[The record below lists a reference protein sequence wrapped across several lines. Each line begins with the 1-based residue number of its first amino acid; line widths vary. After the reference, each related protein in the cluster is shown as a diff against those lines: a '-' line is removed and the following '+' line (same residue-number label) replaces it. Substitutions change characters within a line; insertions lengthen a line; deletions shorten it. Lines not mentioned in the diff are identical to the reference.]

1 MANYGITSPYYA
13 TEQQNNVLQLLAYR
27 GFTFET
33 DDILYKIDAIYDLRP
48 DLLAYDQY
56 SDATL
61 WWVFMHR
68 NPNIIYDPIW
78 DFRTDL
84 LIRIPKLDTLK
95 RDLGI

>member
-1 MANYGITSPYYA
+1 MADYMSTSPYFG
-13 TEQQNNVLQLLAYR
+13 TEQTNGVLQLLSYR
-27 GFTFET
+27 GFSFEQ

-48 DLLAYDQY
+48 DLLAYDQF
-56 SDATL
+56 SDPSL

-78 DFRTDL
+78 DFRTGI
-84 LIRIPKLDTLK
+84 LIRIPKLSTLK

>member
-1 MANYGITSPYYA
+1 MADYRVTSPYYL
-13 TEQQNNVLQLLAYR
+13 TEQSNNVLRVLNFR
-27 GFTFET
+27 GFTIEN
-33 DDILYKIDAIYDLRP
+33 DDILYKLDAIYDKRP

-68 NPNIIYDPIW
+68 NPNIIKDPIW
-78 DFRTDL
+78 DFRTNI
-84 LIRIPKLDTLK
+84 LIRIPKLQTLQ